1 MDMALRWIVMV
12 VAFVGFT
19 LVCYAQDDDLDGQ
32 WLAPTLDAME
42 RFREDP
48 LCLRCATASTLTQL
62 PGISRR
68 TAARIASACR
78 STSITTIEEL
88 ADSVCAS
95 PEQFLML
102 TACATLTC
110 SCITMIR
117 SVRTRTRFR
126 SDDVSPSSARVD
138 VSHMYG
144 TAGATVFTRSD
155 RTFVSGW
162 LTASLGNVEI
172 SLGDLAFQSGTGL
185 LLGTAR
191 TLMRRGVD
199 VLPASTP
206 LASARPWPSV
216 AFDNAPRGA
225 TALWTSSVWPL
236 AVGASTW
243 IDRSQSLARLR
254 TALHLGTHLYGVDLQ
269 ATILRDGNRLDN
281 GDAMSLTAC
290 LDRTPLRITAEM
302 RLRFDA
308 VEGVHAMMGYA
319 GLRTDLVAALWMYAP
334 DVILEYGTSALGS
347 SQPRNQR
354 GLHIAIHH
362 RVASRLSIA
371 GSATITERITRTYLD
386 PLPSAATLLRS
397 DVEFRPTRAT
407 LLRLQ
412 LSHRRSDES
421 VSSNDGRVMAI
432 HVSSRMRFDCETA
445 LSASTL
451 LRTRVDVNSASAQN
465 QPSQRGTLVAVMFRT
480 RITAWLTASAQMVQ
494 WRSTSYDVA
503 SRVATLGVP
512 GTFDMLVCSGTGTA
526 FHAQVRVDLPRG
538 FRVFAHAR
546 RELRTAEA
554 TLQWTLQAEWRL
566 PDSEQRPVRVGLV
579 QEVPGD

>member
-1 MDMALRWIVMV
+1 MDMAVRW
-12 VAFVGFT
+12 VAVAVAVLSFA
-19 LVCYAQDDDLDGQ
+19 LACHAQDDDLDGQ
-32 WLAPTLDAME
+32 WLAPTLDALD

-68 TAARIASACR
+68 TATRITSACR
-78 STSITTIEEL
+78 SASITTIDEL

-110 SCITMIR
+110 SCMTMIR
-117 SVRTRTRFR
+117 SVRTRTRVR
-126 SDDVSPSSARVD
+126 SDAASPYSARVD
-138 VSHMYG
+138 VSHLYG
-144 TAGATVFTRSD
+144 TAGVTVFNRSD
-155 RTFVSGW
+155 RTYASGW
-162 LTASLGNVEI
+162 LTASFSTVEI

-216 AFDNAPRGA
+216 AFDNAPRGV
-225 TALWTSSVWPL
+225 TALWTSSAWPL

-243 IDRSQSLARLR
+243 IDRSQSLTRPR
-254 TALHLGTHLYGVDLQ
+254 TALHLGTRLYDVDLQ
-269 ATILRDGNRLDN
+269 ATVLRDVNRSIN
-281 GDAMSLTAC
+281 GEAMSLAASF
-290 LDRTPLRITAEM
+290 DRTVVRIAAEM

-319 GLRTDLVAALWMYAP
+319 GLRTDLVAAIWVYAP

-354 GLHIAIHH
+354 GLHIAAHH
-362 RVASRLSIA
+362 RFASRLSIA

-386 PLPSAATLLRS
+386 PLPSTATLLRS
-397 DVEFRPTRAT
+397 DVEFRPTRTT

-412 LSHRRSDES
+412 LTQRRSDES
-421 VSSNDGRVMAI
+421 VSSNDGRVMSV
-432 HVSSRMRFDCETA
+432 HMFSRFRFDCETA

-451 LRTRVDVNSASAQN
+451 LRARVDVTNASVQN
-465 QPSQRGTLVAVMFRT
+465 EPSQRGTLIAVMFRT
-480 RITAWLTASAQMVQ
+480 RITPWLTASAQMVQ

-526 FHAQVRVDLPRG
+526 FHAQTRIDLPQG
-538 FRVFAHAR
+538 FRLFAHAR
-546 RELRTAEA
+546 SELRAA
-554 TLQWTLQAEWRL
+554 DVSLQWTLQAEWRL
-566 PDSEQRPVRVGLV
+566 ADSEQRPVRVGLM
-579 QEVPGD
+579 QEMPGD